1 MIKEKF
7 NNVKY
12 IIFVSLMILFLM
24 SNLTYANDAEKE
36 YKKFIKETNKIRKQL
51 DKLPTE
57 TSDELKVID
66 EAIKELDQAFDFA
79 NENFKENKI
88 EITKMTLDYIDKS
101 LADISK
107 LAPKEFSNDL
117 SVIDM
122 KSLPKENFQEI
133 METSKQMKIIK
144 NEKITSLVENMTI
157 VEKQGLNLFQV
168 SKNLNELGVNTL
180 NFEDIAKVVS
190 ENSSLKEDVLN
201 ASKKGISEE
210 DYTKQLETIAE
221 AERLGISEST
231 AAVAEAAKSQNFDV
245 DAMPTLETM
254 QSDFFDAAAH
264 NEAMAEM
271 AAEISSGDIGSDT
284 AKAEAAASYSESDRA
299 DQKSKSDAD
308 AESTAT
314 EACPSC

>member
-1 MIKEKF
+1 MIKDKF

-57 TSDELKVID
+57 TSDELTVID

-231 AAVAEAAKSQNFDV
+231 AAVAEAAKSQNLDV

-314 EACPSC
+314 EACPTC

>member
-1 MIKEKF
+1 MIKDKF
-7 NNVKY
+7 NNIKY

-51 DKLPTE
+51 DKLPTG
-57 TSDELKVID
+57 TSDELTVID

-79 NENFKENKI
+79 NENFKEKKI

-144 NEKITSLVENMTI
+144 NEKITSLVENMII

-221 AERLGISEST
+221 AERLGITEST
-231 AAVAEAAKSQNFDV
+231 AAVAEAAKSQNLDV

-299 DQKSKSDAD
+299 DQKSESDAD
-308 AESTAT
+308 AESLAT
-314 EACPSC
+314 EACPTC

>member
-1 MIKEKF
+1 MIKDKF

-12 IIFVSLMILFLM
+12 IIFISLMILFLM

-57 TSDELKVID
+57 TSDKLTVID
-66 EAIKELDQAFDFA
+66 EAINELDQAFDFA
-79 NENFKENKI
+79 NKNFKENKI

-231 AAVAEAAKSQNFDV
+231 AAVAEAAKSQNLDV
-245 DAMPTLETM
+245 DVMPTLETM

-308 AESTAT
+308 AESLAT

>member
-1 MIKEKF
+1 MIKDKF
-7 NNVKY
+7 NNIKY

-57 TSDELKVID
+57 TSDELTVID

-88 EITKMTLDYIDKS
+88 EITKITLDYIDKS

-117 SVIDM
+117 SVVDM

-157 VEKQGLNLFQV
+157 VEKEGLNLFQV

-221 AERLGISEST
+221 AERLGITEST
-231 AAVAEAAKSQNFDV
+231 AAVADAAKSQNLDV

>member
-1 MIKEKF
+1 MIKDKF
-7 NNVKY
+7 NNIKY

-36 YKKFIKETNKIRKQL
+36 YKKFIKETNKIRKKL

-57 TSDELKVID
+57 ASDELTVID

-88 EITKMTLDYIDKS
+88 EITKITLDYIDKS

-117 SVIDM
+117 SVVDM

-157 VEKQGLNLFQV
+157 VEKEGLNLFQV

-221 AERLGISEST
+221 AERLGITEST
-231 AAVAEAAKSQNFDV
+231 AAVADAAKSQNLDV

-271 AAEISSGDIGSDT
+271 AAEIASGDIGSDT

>member
-1 MIKEKF
+1 MIKDKF

-57 TSDELKVID
+57 TSDKLTVID
-66 EAIKELDQAFDFA
+66 EAINELDQAFDFA
-79 NENFKENKI
+79 NKNFKENKI

-201 ASKKGISEE
+201 ASKKGISEK

-231 AAVAEAAKSQNFDV
+231 AAVAEAAKSQNLDV
-245 DAMPTLETM
+245 DVMPTLETM

-308 AESTAT
+308 AESLAT

>member
-1 MIKEKF
+1 MIKDKF

-12 IIFVSLMILFLM
+12 IIFISLMILFLM
-24 SNLTYANDAEKE
+24 SNLTYANNAEKE

-57 TSDELKVID
+57 TSDKLTVID
-66 EAIKELDQAFDFA
+66 EAINELDQAFDFA
-79 NENFKENKI
+79 NKNFKENKI

-122 KSLPKENFQEI
+122 KSLSKENFQEI

-231 AAVAEAAKSQNFDV
+231 AAVAEAAKSQNLDV
-245 DAMPTLETM
+245 DVMPTLETM

>member
-1 MIKEKF
+1 MIKDKF

-12 IIFVSLMILFLM
+12 IIFISLMILFLM

-51 DKLPTE
+51 EKLPTE
-57 TSDELKVID
+57 NSDELTVID
-66 EAIKELDQAFDFA
+66 GAIKELDQAFDFA

-107 LAPKEFSNDL
+107 LAPKEFSNNL

-122 KSLPKENFQEI
+122 KSLSKENFQEI

-157 VEKQGLNLFQV
+157 VEKEGLNLFEV

-221 AERLGISEST
+221 AERLGITEST
-231 AAVAEAAKSQNFDV
+231 AAVADAAKSQNLDV

>member
-1 MIKEKF
+1 MIKDKF

-24 SNLTYANDAEKE
+24 SNLTYANNAEKE

-57 TSDELKVID
+57 ASDELTVID

-88 EITKMTLDYIDKS
+88 EITKITLDYIDKS

-117 SVIDM
+117 SVVDM

-231 AAVAEAAKSQNFDV
+231 AAVAEAAKSQNLDV
-245 DAMPTLETM
+245 DVMPTLETM

>member
-1 MIKEKF
+1 MIKDKF
-7 NNVKY
+7 NNIKY

-57 TSDELKVID
+57 TSDELTVID

-88 EITKMTLDYIDKS
+88 EITKITLDYIDKS

-117 SVIDM
+117 SVVDM

-157 VEKQGLNLFQV
+157 VEKEGLNLFQV

-221 AERLGISEST
+221 AERLGITEST
-231 AAVAEAAKSQNFDV
+231 AAVADAAKSQNLDV

-308 AESTAT
+308 AESLAT

>member
-1 MIKEKF
+1 MIKDKF

-57 TSDELKVID
+57 TSDKLTVID
-66 EAIKELDQAFDFA
+66 EAINELDQAFDFA
-79 NENFKENKI
+79 NKNFKENKI

-144 NEKITSLVENMTI
+144 NEKIASLVENMTI
-157 VEKQGLNLFQV
+157 VEKEGLNLFQV

-221 AERLGISEST
+221 AERLGITEST
-231 AAVAEAAKSQNFDV
+231 AAVADAAKSQNLDV

>member
-1 MIKEKF
+1 
-7 NNVKY
+7 
-12 IIFVSLMILFLM
+12 MILFLM

-57 TSDELKVID
+57 TSDKLTVID
-66 EAIKELDQAFDFA
+66 EAINELDQAFDFA
-79 NENFKENKI
+79 NKNFKENKI

-231 AAVAEAAKSQNFDV
+231 AAVAEAAKSQNLDV
-245 DAMPTLETM
+245 DVMPTLETM

>member
-1 MIKEKF
+1 MIKDKF
-7 NNVKY
+7 NNIKY

-57 TSDELKVID
+57 ASDELTVID

-88 EITKMTLDYIDKS
+88 EITKITLDYIDKS

-117 SVIDM
+117 SVVDM

-157 VEKQGLNLFQV
+157 VEKEGLNLFQV

-221 AERLGISEST
+221 AERLGITEST
-231 AAVAEAAKSQNFDV
+231 AAVADAAKSQNLDV

>member
-1 MIKEKF
+1 MIKDKF
-7 NNVKY
+7 NNIKY

-57 TSDELKVID
+57 VSDELTVID

-88 EITKMTLDYIDKS
+88 EITKITLDYIDKS

-117 SVIDM
+117 SVVDM
-122 KSLPKENFQEI
+122 KILPKENFQEI

-231 AAVAEAAKSQNFDV
+231 AAVAEAAKSQNLDV
-245 DAMPTLETM
+245 DVMPTLETM

>member
-1 MIKEKF
+1 MIKDKF

-12 IIFVSLMILFLM
+12 IIFISLMILFLM

-57 TSDELKVID
+57 TSDKLTVID
-66 EAIKELDQAFDFA
+66 EAINELDQAFDFA
-79 NENFKENKI
+79 NKNFKENKI

-117 SVIDM
+117 SVVDM

-144 NEKITSLVENMTI
+144 NEKIASLVENMTI
-157 VEKQGLNLFQV
+157 VEKEGLNLFQV

-221 AERLGISEST
+221 AERLGITEST
-231 AAVAEAAKSQNFDV
+231 AAVADAAKSQNLDV

-254 QSDFFDAAAH
+254 QSYFFDAAAH

-299 DQKSKSDAD
+299 DQKSASDAD

>member
-1 MIKEKF
+1 MIKDKF

-24 SNLTYANDAEKE
+24 SNLTYANNAEKE

-51 DKLPTE
+51 DKLPTD
-57 TSDELKVID
+57 TSDELTVIN

-231 AAVAEAAKSQNFDV
+231 AAVAEAAKSQNLDV

-284 AKAEAAASYSESDRA
+284 AKAEAAASYSESDRD

>member
-1 MIKEKF
+1 
-7 NNVKY
+7 
-12 IIFVSLMILFLM
+12 M

-57 TSDELKVID
+57 VSDELTVID

-79 NENFKENKI
+79 SENFKENKI
-88 EITKMTLDYIDKS
+88 EITKITLDYLDKS
-101 LADISK
+101 LTDISK

-117 SVIDM
+117 SVVDM

-157 VEKQGLNLFQV
+157 VEKEGLNLFQV

-221 AERLGISEST
+221 AERLGITEST
-231 AAVAEAAKSQNFDV
+231 AAVADAAKSQNLDV

-308 AESTAT
+308 AESLAT

>member
-1 MIKEKF
+1 MIKDKF
-7 NNVKY
+7 NNIKY

-51 DKLPTE
+51 NKLPTE
-57 TSDELKVID
+57 ASDELTVID

-88 EITKMTLDYIDKS
+88 EITKITLDYIDKS

-117 SVIDM
+117 SVVDM

-157 VEKQGLNLFQV
+157 VEKEGLNLFQV

-231 AAVAEAAKSQNFDV
+231 AAVAEAAKSQNLDV
-245 DAMPTLETM
+245 DVMPTLETM

>member
-1 MIKEKF
+1 MIKDKF

-12 IIFVSLMILFLM
+12 IIFVSLMILFLIP
-24 SNLTYANDAEKE
+24 NLAYANDAEKE

-51 DKLPTE
+51 EKLPTE
-57 TSDELKVID
+57 NSDELTVID
-66 EAIKELDQAFDFA
+66 GAIKELDQAFDFA

-157 VEKQGLNLFQV
+157 VEKEGLNLFQV

-231 AAVAEAAKSQNFDV
+231 AAVAEAAKSENLDI

>member
-1 MIKEKF
+1 MIKDKF
-7 NNVKY
+7 NNIKY

-57 TSDELKVID
+57 ASDELTVID

-88 EITKMTLDYIDKS
+88 EITKITLDYIDKS

-117 SVIDM
+117 SVVDM

-157 VEKQGLNLFQV
+157 VEKEGLNLFQV

-221 AERLGISEST
+221 AERLGITEST
-231 AAVAEAAKSQNFDV
+231 AAVADAAKSQNLDV

-284 AKAEAAASYSESDRA
+284 AKAEAAASYSESDRS

-308 AESTAT
+308 AGSLAT
-314 EACPSC
+314 EACPTC

>member
-1 MIKEKF
+1 MIKDKF
-7 NNVKY
+7 NNIKY

-57 TSDELKVID
+57 TSDELTVID

-88 EITKMTLDYIDKS
+88 EITKITLDYIDKS

-117 SVIDM
+117 SVVDM

-221 AERLGISEST
+221 AERLGITEST
-231 AAVAEAAKSQNFDV
+231 AAVADAAKSQNLDV

>member
-1 MIKEKF
+1 MIKDKF

-57 TSDELKVID
+57 ASDELTVID

-157 VEKQGLNLFQV
+157 VEKEGLNLFQV

-221 AERLGISEST
+221 AERLGITEST
-231 AAVAEAAKSQNFDV
+231 AAVADAAKSQNLDV

>member
-1 MIKEKF
+1 MIKDKF

-12 IIFVSLMILFLM
+12 IIFISLMILFLM

-51 DKLPTE
+51 DKLPTD
-57 TSDELKVID
+57 TSDELTVIN

-122 KSLPKENFQEI
+122 KSLSKENFQEI

-231 AAVAEAAKSQNFDV
+231 AAVAEAAKSQNLDV
-245 DAMPTLETM
+245 DVMPTLETM

>member
-1 MIKEKF
+1 MIKDKF

-57 TSDELKVID
+57 TSDELTVID

-157 VEKQGLNLFQV
+157 VEKEGLNLFQV

-231 AAVAEAAKSQNFDV
+231 AAVAEAAKSQNLDV
-245 DAMPTLETM
+245 DVMPTLETM

>member
-1 MIKEKF
+1 
-7 NNVKY
+7 
-12 IIFVSLMILFLM
+12 MILFLM

-51 DKLPTE
+51 DKLPTD
-57 TSDELKVID
+57 TSDELTVIN

-221 AERLGISEST
+221 AERLGITEST
-231 AAVAEAAKSQNFDV
+231 AAVADAAKSQNLDV

>member
-1 MIKEKF
+1 MIKDKF
-7 NNVKY
+7 NNIKY

-57 TSDELKVID
+57 ASDELTVID
-66 EAIKELDQAFDFA
+66 ETIKELDQAFDFA

-88 EITKMTLDYIDKS
+88 EITKITLDYIDKS

-117 SVIDM
+117 SVVDM

-157 VEKQGLNLFQV
+157 VEKEGLNLFQV

-221 AERLGISEST
+221 AERLGITEST
-231 AAVAEAAKSQNFDV
+231 AAVADAAKSQNLDV

-308 AESTAT
+308 AESLAT
-314 EACPSC
+314 EACSSC

>member
-1 MIKEKF
+1 MIKDKF

-57 TSDELKVID
+57 TSDKLTVID
-66 EAIKELDQAFDFA
+66 EAINELDQAFDFA
-79 NENFKENKI
+79 NKNFKENKI

-231 AAVAEAAKSQNFDV
+231 AAVAEAAKSQNLDV
-245 DAMPTLETM
+245 DVMPTLETM

>member
-1 MIKEKF
+1 MIKDKF

-57 TSDELKVID
+57 TSDELTVID

-231 AAVAEAAKSQNFDV
+231 AAVAEAAKSQNLDV
-245 DAMPTLETM
+245 DVMPTLETM

-299 DQKSKSDAD
+299 DQKSASDAD

>member
-1 MIKEKF
+1 MIKDKF
-7 NNVKY
+7 NNIKY

-57 TSDELKVID
+57 ASDELTVID

-88 EITKMTLDYIDKS
+88 EITKITLDYIDKS

-117 SVIDM
+117 SVVDM

-157 VEKQGLNLFQV
+157 VEKEGLNLFQV

-221 AERLGISEST
+221 AERLGITEST
-231 AAVAEAAKSQNFDV
+231 AAVADAAKSQNLDV

-271 AAEISSGDIGSDT
+271 AAEIASGDIGSDT

-308 AESTAT
+308 AESLAT
-314 EACPSC
+314 EACQTC

>member
-1 MIKEKF
+1 MIKDKF

-57 TSDELKVID
+57 ASDELTVID

-88 EITKMTLDYIDKS
+88 EITKITLDYIDKS

-157 VEKQGLNLFQV
+157 VEKEGLNLFEV

-221 AERLGISEST
+221 AERLGITEST
-231 AAVAEAAKSQNFDV
+231 AAVADAAKSQNLDV

>member
-1 MIKEKF
+1 MIKDKF

-57 TSDELKVID
+57 TSDELTVID
-66 EAIKELDQAFDFA
+66 GAIKELDQAFDFA

-231 AAVAEAAKSQNFDV
+231 AAVAEAAKSQNLDV
-245 DAMPTLETM
+245 DVMPTLETM

-314 EACPSC
+314 EACPTC

>member
-1 MIKEKF
+1 MIKDKF

-57 TSDELKVID
+57 TSDELTVID

-221 AERLGISEST
+221 AERLGITEST
-231 AAVAEAAKSQNFDV
+231 AAVAEAAKSQNLDV

>member
-1 MIKEKF
+1 MIKDKF

-51 DKLPTE
+51 DKLPTD
-57 TSDELKVID
+57 TSDELTVID

-231 AAVAEAAKSQNFDV
+231 AAVAEAAKSQNLDV
-245 DAMPTLETM
+245 DVMPTLETM